1 VIAINFFSDE
11 LHNLKPDIFIVD
23 QLSACVPLLRWL
35 YPRRQRILFYCHFPD
50 QLLAN
55 RGTKGIGGIIK
66 LIYRWPFDWFE
77 GWSMAASD
85 KIVVNSNFTKSVAKQ
100 VFPTLPDNLA
110 VIYPC
115 VNELQPGSQLEGR
128 LWNNKFKIFLSI
140 NRFERK
146 KDIGLAIK
154 AYHGLSESERKWTRL
169 ILAGGYDNR
178 VTENVQYHNELV
190 QLAESMGLRTATA
203 KTVPTALGT
212 SDYVDVLFL
221 LSVPGVFKDTLLE
234 NAELLLYTPTNEHF
248 GIVPVE
254 AMQHGVPVLAS
265 NTGGPLET
273 ILEGET
279 GWLRDVDKVEDW
291 TKEMIKGVGKG
302 SNSMQESD
310 REKMKAAG
318 RKRAKEFSRDTMARK
333 FDDEMTKMAEERRS
347 HFTGGQDMFMALGL
361 LVCFLGAFIMVVVQ
375 ARTKRGS
382 DRRSVQF
389 ARARESSSSN
399 GDEMHLGAYQI
410 L

>member
-50 QLLAN
+50 QLLAD
-55 RGTKGIGGIIK
+55 RGTSGIGGLIK

-85 KIVVNSNFTKSVAKQ
+85 KIVVNSKFTKSVAKE

-115 VNELQPGSQLEGR
+115 VNELQSAPQLEGR
-128 LWNNKFKIFLSI
+128 LWDNKFRIFLSI

-146 KDIGLAIK
+146 KDVGLAIK
-154 AYHGLSESERKWTRL
+154 AYHGLSESERTSTRL
-169 ILAGGYDNR
+169 ILAGGYDSR

-212 SDYVDVLFL
+212 ADDVDVLFL
-221 LSVPGVFKDTLLE
+221 LSVPGTFKNTLLD

-279 GWLRDVDKVEDW
+279 GWLRDVNKVEEW
-291 TKEMIKGVGKG
+291 TQVMSKGVGMGAK
-302 SNSMQESD
+302 SMKESD

-318 RKRAKEFSRDTMARK
+318 HKRAKEFSRDTMAK
-333 FDDEMTKMAEERRS
+333 NFDDEMTKMAEQSRS
-347 HFTGGQDMFMALGL
+347 HFTGGQDLFMALGL
-361 LVCFLGAFIMVVVQ
+361 LVCFVGAFIMVVVQ
-375 ARTKRGS
+375 AQTKRGS
-382 DRRSVQF
+382 DRRSIRF
-389 ARARESSSSN
+389 ARARESSASN
-399 GDEMHLGAYQI
+399 GDEMNLGAYQI

>member
-1 VIAINFFSDE
+1 
-11 LHNLKPDIFIVD
+11 
-23 QLSACVPLLRWL
+23 
-35 YPRRQRILFYCHFPD
+35 
-50 QLLAN
+50 
-55 RGTKGIGGIIK
+55 
-66 LIYRWPFDWFE
+66 
-77 GWSMAASD
+77 MAAGD
-85 KIVVNSNFTKSVAKQ
+85 KIVVNSNFTKHVAKQ

-115 VNELQPGSQLEGR
+115 VNDLQPDSQLEGR
-128 LWNNKFKIFLSI
+128 LWDNKFRIFLSI

-154 AYHGLSESERKWTRL
+154 AYQGLSEAERKWTRL

-212 SDYVDVLFL
+212 SDDVDVLFL
-221 LSVPGVFKDTLLE
+221 LSVPGAFKNTLLD

-279 GWLRDVDKVEDW
+279 GWLRDVDEVKEW
-291 TKEMIKGVGKG
+291 TKVMSKGVGMG
-302 SNSMQESD
+302 PDSMKEAD
-310 REKMKAAG
+310 REQIKAAG
-318 RKRAKEFSRDTMARK
+318 RKRAKEFSRDTMAKK
-333 FDDEMTKMAEERRS
+333 FDDEMTKMAEAPRS
-347 HFTGGQDMFMALGL
+347 QFTGGQDLFMALGL

-375 ARTKRGS
+375 ARTNHGP

-389 ARARESSSSN
+389 ARARESSASN
-399 GDEMHLGAYQI
+399 GDEMNLGAYKI
-410 L
+410 I